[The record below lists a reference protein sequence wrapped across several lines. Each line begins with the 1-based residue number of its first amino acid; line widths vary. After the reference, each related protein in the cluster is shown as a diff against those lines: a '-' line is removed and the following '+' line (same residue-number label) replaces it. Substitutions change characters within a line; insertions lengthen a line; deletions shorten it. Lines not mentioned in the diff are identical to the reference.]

1 MAIFVSVIVVVLVT
15 AFNDWSKE
23 RQFRGLQGKIKG
35 EHKYAVL
42 RGGEVIQIPVGD
54 IVVGDVCQ
62 VNKRFYC

>member
-1 MAIFVSVIVVVLVT
+1 MSVIVVVLVT

-23 RQFRGLQGKIKG
+23 RQFQGLQGRIKG

-62 VNKRFYC
+62 VK